1 MGEFRKKLLEKVGYF
16 IWRVRKI
23 VGKIAPFE
31 NVGKIVRILS
41 EKFENSWNKSRKLL
55 ETLKGN

>member
-1 MGEFRKKLLEKVGYF
+1 MKKKVG
-16 IWRVRKI
+16 K
-23 VGKIAPFE
+23 PFK

-41 EKFENSWNKSRKLL
+41 EKFENSWNNSGKTL